1 MEGIEQALRHCL
13 ERDLTF
19 VSFHA
24 QDQVHLWISLK
35 PELRTLYINDL
46 DARENIFIV
55 EPFFNRI
62 DRTYFLQPDLQFDL
76 TKVRFDHTS
85 IEDAS
90 GFKGARG
97 TARSAKLD
105 REEYLKIVV
114 EARESILYDDL
125 EKVVLSRTLSVPFDR
140 KLLPR
145 LFTRALKEQ
154 PDAFVCLLNTS
165 EFGTWIGASPERLM
179 QIDGDRLIVD
189 SIAGTLP
196 LNAAPDDPDHW
207 GSKEREEQEYVTRNV
222 IETLN
227 ASGLAGIHVSD
238 RKVLR
243 AAQVAH
249 LHTRISAPADQIR
262 AASIMKALHPTP
274 AVCGTP
280 RDRALH
286 FIKSH
291 EPHDRSLYTGF
302 WGPWRWKGSTTL
314 FVNLRCM
321 QLLQAEAILYVGGGI
336 TGASDPGKE
345 WAETGHKALTWLGPL
360 EAIKAE

>member
-19 VSFHA
+19 VAFHA

-35 PELRTLYINDL
+35 PELQSLYINEL
-46 DARENIFIV
+46 DVRHNIFLV
-55 EPFFNRI
+55 EPFFNRSE
-62 DRTYFLQPDLQFDL
+62 RTYFLQPDLQFDL
-76 TKVRFDHTS
+76 TKERFDHTS
-85 IEDAS
+85 IEQAV
-90 GFKGARG
+90 GFKGERS
-97 TARSAKLD
+97 TFRSAELD
-105 REEYLKIVV
+105 RDAYLKVV
-114 EARESILYDDL
+114 AEARESILYSDL

-140 KLLPR
+140 KLLPV
-145 LFTRALKEQ
+145 LFTRALKEH
-154 PDAFVCLLNTS
+154 PHAFVCLLNTS

-179 QIDGDRLIVD
+179 QIEGDRLIVD

-196 LNAAPDDPDHW
+196 LDAAPDDPDQW

-222 IETLN
+222 IDTLN
-227 ASGLAGIHVSD
+227 VSGLAGIQISD

-262 AASIMKALHPTP
+262 TASIMKALHPTP

-280 RDRALH
+280 RDRALQ

-302 WGPWRWKGSTTL
+302 WGPWRWKGSTSL

-321 QLLQAEAILYVGGGI
+321 QLLQDEAILYVGGGI

-345 WAETGHKALTWLGPL
+345 WAETSHKALTWLRPL